1 MSMQKKTTVL
11 NFDEMFDTLDK
22 RYPNDAL
29 RIDEL
34 KTEKEKIEYVAKL
47 KLIRE
52 LKVMSGRK

>member
-1 MSMQKKTTVL
+1 MSMDKKTSVL
-11 NFDEMFDTLDK
+11 NFDEMLTELDN

-34 KTEKEKIEYVAKL
+34 KTDKDKVEYVAKL

-52 LKVMSGRK
+52 IQVMTGRK

>member
-1 MSMQKKTTVL
+1 MSTQKKTTIL

-34 KTEKEKIEYVAKL
+34 KTDKEKTEYIAKL

-52 LKVMSGRK
+52 LRFMTGRK